1 MSGRPK
7 YINRELSWL
16 EFNQRVLDEACCP
29 DSPLLERAKFLAI
42 TASNLDEFFMV
53 RVGSLKSA
61 REQSAAATADPAG
74 LSRTAQLA
82 SIGTRVRA
90 MVEAQYR
97 CLAQD
102 VEPALREQGI
112 LRLRPETAEAADRL
126 YLEEHFRQ
134 VLGKVVSP
142 AAVGGHRRMPLV
154 RNLGLN
160 LLVRL
165 RPNPGLGRGHRLA
178 VVPIDN
184 AVERVVFVPAASGL
198 RFMLVEDV
206 MRLFGAQLFAGETV
220 AECVAFRIARNAE
233 WAVDEDGDI
242 NLMTGMNRVLRE
254 RRKSGC
260 VRLEIEAGASVLVRH
275 YLLRQ
280 LEISAQDMYEI
291 PGPLDLTLLHAV
303 AATKGFDR
311 LRYAPWPPVQPP
323 SIDPTRGMIEQIAQ
337 RDLLLVHPFE
347 SYEPVVRL
355 VEEAA
360 DDPAVL
366 SIKMTLYRTSRESRI
381 VQALSR
387 AAMNG
392 KYVTAMVELRAR
404 FDEAR
409 NIRWAIQL
417 EEDGVQV
424 IHGVRGL
431 KTHAKI
437 CLIVRREPT
446 GIARYLHFGTGNY
459 NESTARLYADISLLT
474 CNETLGRDA
483 TAFFNAV
490 TGYSVEQN
498 LQALAMAPS
507 GLRRRL
513 LELIRAETTR
523 SRQGHPALIMA
534 KLNSLVDTQV
544 IDALYEA
551 SKAGV
556 TIRLNVRGICCLRPG
571 VKGLSETITAV
582 SIVDRFLEHSR
593 VFYFAHGGE
602 DLVFISSADWMPRNL
617 DRRVELLVPVIDL
630 DLRRRLIHLLEV
642 CCADSVK
649 GREILAD
656 GLYRLRQPT
665 SADAIGSQEQLYRDA
680 VAMEHEDLQ
689 RRRTTFEPLAAVGE
703 EKPRQRPQRD

>member
-1 MSGRPK
+1 LEK
-7 YINRELSWL
+7 AEELH
-16 EFNQRVLDEACCP
+16 RHTP
-29 DSPLLERAKFLAI
+29 DSI
-42 TASNLDEFFMV
+42 I
-53 RVGSLKSA
+53 
-61 REQSAAATADPAG
+61 AG
-74 LSRTAQLA
+74 Q
-82 SIGTRVRA
+82 
-90 MVEAQYR
+90 
-97 CLAQD
+97 
-102 VEPALREQGI
+102 
-112 LRLRPETAEAADRL
+112 
-126 YLEEHFRQ
+126 F
-134 VLGKVVSP
+134 
-142 AAVGGHRRMPLV
+142 
-154 RNLGLN
+154 
-160 LLVRL
+160 
-165 RPNPGLGRGHRLA
+165 PNPGLGRGHRLA

-571 VKGLSETITAV
+571 VKGLSENITAV

-617 DRRVELLVPVIDL
+617 DRRVELLVPVIAPE
-630 DLRRRLIHLLEV
+630 LRRRLIHLLEV

-649 GREILAD
+649 GRDIRAD
-656 GLYRLRQPT
+656 GSYCLRQPA
-665 SADAIGSQEQLYRDA
+665 SAAAVGSQEQFYREA
-680 VAMEHEDLQ
+680 VEVEHEELQ
-689 RRRTTFEPLAAVGE
+689 RRRTTFEPLAPPE
-703 EKPRQRPQRD
+703 RERSEPRPQTK

>member
-7 YINRELSWL
+7 YLNRELSWL

-29 DSPLLERAKFLAI
+29 GTPLLERAKFLAI

-61 REQSAAATADPAG
+61 REQGPGFADPSG
-74 LSRTAQLA
+74 LSQAAQMDG
-82 SIGTRVRA
+82 IGKRVRA

-97 CLAQD
+97 CLAQE
-102 VEPALREQGI
+102 VEPALCEQGI
-112 LRLRPETAEAADRL
+112 RRIRPDSAEPADL
-126 YLEEHFRQ
+126 VYLEEHFRQ

-184 AVERVVFVPAASGL
+184 AVDRVVFIPAATGL

-206 MRLFGAQLFAGETV
+206 MRLFGERLFAGEAV

-242 NLMTGMNRVLRE
+242 NLMVGMNRVLRE

-260 VRLEIEAGASVLVRH
+260 VRLEIEAGASVLVRK
-275 YLLRQ
+275 YLLHQ
-280 LEISAQDMYEI
+280 LEISRQDMYEV
-291 PGPLDLTLLHAV
+291 PGPLDLTLLHAL
-303 AATKGFDR
+303 AAAKGFDS
-311 LRYAPWPPVQPP
+311 LRFAPWPPVHPP
-323 SIDPTRGMIEQIAQ
+323 SIDPTRSMIEQIAQ
-337 RDLLLVHPFE
+337 RDLLLLHPFE
-347 SYEPVVRL
+347 SYDPVVRL

-387 AAMNG
+387 AALNG

-459 NESTARLYADISLLT
+459 NESTARLYADVSLLT
-474 CNETLGRDA
+474 CNEVLGRDA

-507 GLRRRL
+507 GLRKRL
-513 LELIRAETTR
+513 LELIRAETAR
-523 SRQGHPALIMA
+523 CRQGQRALILA

-571 VKGLSETITAV
+571 VKGLSENITVV

-617 DRRVELLVPVIDL
+617 DRRVELLVPVIAPE
-630 DLRRRLIHLLEV
+630 LRRRLIRLLEV

-656 GLYRLRQPT
+656 GLYRLRQPV
-665 SADAIGSQEQLYRDA
+665 SAAAIGSQEQLYRDA
-680 VAMEHEDLQ
+680 VEVEHEELQ
-689 RRRTTFEPLAAVGE
+689 RRRTTFEPLEPPEPKRG
-703 EKPRQRPQRD
+703 R

>member
-1 MSGRPK
+1 MSGHPK

-29 DSPLLERAKFLAI
+29 DTPLLERVKFLAI

-53 RVGSLKSA
+53 RVGSLKST
-61 REQSAAATADPAG
+61 REPGANFADPAG
-74 LSRTAQLA
+74 LSHVAQMEG
-82 SIGTRVRA
+82 IGERVRA
-90 MVEAQYR
+90 LVEAQYR
-97 CLAQD
+97 CLSED
-102 VEPALREQGI
+102 LEPALREQGI
-112 LRLRPETAEAADRL
+112 LRVHPDSAAPADRA
-126 YLEEHFRQ
+126 YLEEYFRQ
-134 VLGKVVSP
+134 VVGKVVSP

-184 AVERVVFVPAASGL
+184 AVDRVVFIPCAAGL
-198 RFMLVEDV
+198 RYMLVEDV
-206 MRLFGAQLFAGETV
+206 MRLFGGHLFAGETL

-242 NLMTGMNRVLRE
+242 DLMSGMNRVLRE
-254 RRKSGC
+254 RRKSSC
-260 VRLEIEAGASVLVRH
+260 VRLEIEAGASVLVRK

-280 LEISAQDMYEI
+280 FDIKSQDMYEI
-291 PGPLDLTLLHAV
+291 PGPLDLTLLHAL
-303 AATKGFDR
+303 AAVKGFDA
-311 LRYAPWPPVQPP
+311 LRYAPWPPVHPP
-323 SIDPTRGMIEQIAQ
+323 AIDPTRSMIEQIAQ
-337 RDLLLVHPFE
+337 RDLLLIHPFE
-347 SYEPVVRL
+347 SYDPVVRL

-360 DDPAVL
+360 DDPTVL

-387 AAMNG
+387 AALNG

-459 NESTARLYADISLLT
+459 NESTARLYADVSLLT
-474 CNETLGRDA
+474 CNETLGHDA

-507 GLRRRL
+507 GLRKRL
-513 LELIRAETTR
+513 LELIRAEMAR
-523 SRQGHPALIMA
+523 CQQGQRALILA
-534 KLNSLVDTQV
+534 KLNSLVDTQI

-571 VKGLSETITAV
+571 VKGLSENIAAI

-617 DRRVELLVPVIDL
+617 DRRVELLVPVTDPE
-630 DLRRRLIHLLEV
+630 LRRRLIHLLEV
-642 CCADSVK
+642 CWEDSVK
-649 GREILAD
+649 GREILAN
-656 GLYRLRQPT
+656 GLYRQRQPA
-665 SADAIGSQEQLYRDA
+665 SDAAVGSQEQLYREA
-680 VAMEHEDLQ
+680 VAVEHEEMQ
-689 RRRTTFEPLAAVGE
+689 RRRTTFEPLAPPETKGG
-703 EKPRQRPQRD
+703 RQRSPGG